1 MTNAAER
8 SGRVLGRADCNVA
21 VDGSGSL
28 SFSGGALVR
37 TGYACQAVV
46 TLPFEPTATLS
57 WLVTLNTLPLFPLP
71 GGSSLG
77 PMTILDGDTLTFSC
91 TSGLVEGAEYE
102 ATLIGYRVALDDPN
116 FQFLLPTGVPPTV
129 AGSGSPP
136 PNEVTVAGPLP
147 LPVEVAD
154 QPIQIEQGP
163 LVIVIETP
171 PEGMKTVGYSFC
183 LHAVGGT
190 RPYTWSLPTGSL
202 PTGLTLST
210 GGHVTGTTSAAGG
223 STAVFTVTDAD
234 GNTDTEAF
242 GFVVLP
248 LPSTYIEEIEST
260 DGSITVTD
268 PTGPTVDLATAGAYI
283 KEITSIDGSVTVTDP
298 TGPTVDLPT
307 AGGGGALEYI
317 AFNEDVN
324 WTFPLG
330 GWVAYET
337 TPDLDV
343 GTWLLTVQT
352 NYLLN
357 GTPSS
362 VAAIRVIENSATATF
377 VGPTQ
382 AGGGGPYSIDC
393 DCLLTFTCIVKVAVK
408 GTLDIQAQGNYRGEL
423 VGWTTVGGGPATGYT
438 AVRVSPSAS

>member
-1 MTNAAER
+1 MARDTAGPFSLTDTAPLQFPASSWPSPNQAGWVVVYNFSTNLIKTSFNGDDDFLAPY
-8 SGRVLGRADCNVA
+8 VA
-21 VDGSGSL
+21 GLYDPNG
-28 SFSGGALVR
+28 
-37 TGYACQAVV
+37 QA
-46 TLPFEPTATLS
+46 FTLS
-57 WLVTLNTLPLFPLP
+57 TDTANGMGYIYLVYYSSDEPEPSGFPMALYVAPEGTPQPTLDAVSIT
-71 GGSSLG
+71 
-77 PMTILDGDTLTFSC
+77 
-91 TSGLVEGAEYE
+91 
-102 ATLIGYRVALDDPN
+102 
-116 FQFLLPTGVPPTV
+116 
-129 AGSGSPP
+129 
-136 PNEVTVAGPLP
+136 GPLP
-147 LPVEVAD
+147 LP
-154 QPIQIEQGP
+154 IEQGP
-163 LVIVIETP
+163 LTIIIETP

-190 RPYTWSLPTGSL
+190 RPYTWSLPAGSL
-202 PTGLTLST
+202 PTGLTLSP

-298 TGPTVDLPT
+298 TGPTVDLAT

-324 WTFPLG
+324 WTSFPLG
-330 GWVAYET
+330 GWAAYET

-352 NYLLN
+352 NYVLN

-362 VAAIRVIENSATATF
+362 AAAIRVIENSATATF
-377 VGPTQ
+377 VGPTR
-382 AGGGGPYSIDC
+382 AGGGGPYSIQC

-408 GTLDIQAQGNYRGEL
+408 GTLDIQAQGNYRGQL
-423 VGWTTVGGGPATGYT
+423 VGWTAEGGGPATGYV
-438 AVRVSPSAS
+438 AVRISPSAT